1 MLKTYLPMA
10 MTRFSL
16 MTSHMSSGPAAA
28 IAVAVATGG
37 DAAFTDVS
45 ASSAAAAPSFGGV
58 VGVRG
63 DRGAVESVGELLHC
77 RSHTDGDPRSH
88 LTSSTIHVARSATLS
103 TTFSEIDTTSS

>member
-1 MLKTYLPMA
+1 MA
-10 MTRFSL
+10 MTRFSF
-16 MTSHMSSGPAAA
+16 MTSHMSSGPTAA
-28 IAVAVATGG
+28 IAAVAVATGG
-37 DAAFTDVS
+37 DAAFCAVS
-45 ASSAAAAPSFGGV
+45 ASSAAAPPSFGGV

-63 DRGAVESVGELLHC
+63 DRGVVEPVGELLHW